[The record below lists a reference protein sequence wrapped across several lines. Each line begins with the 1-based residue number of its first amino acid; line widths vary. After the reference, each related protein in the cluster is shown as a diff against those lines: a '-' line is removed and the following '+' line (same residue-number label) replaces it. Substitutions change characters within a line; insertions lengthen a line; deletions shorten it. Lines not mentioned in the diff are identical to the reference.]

1 MSEGIW
7 NMDRIKNLI
16 LYCDTK
22 KAGKCPKCQN
32 ENIEVT
38 EHPHGE
44 RKPITFVC
52 KDCGAFAHF
61 D

>member
-1 MSEGIW
+1 
-7 NMDRIKNLI
+7 MDWIKNLI

-22 KAGKCPKCQN
+22 NAGKCPKCQSK
-32 ENIEVT
+32 NIEIT
-38 EHPHGE
+38 EHPNGK
-44 RKPITFVC
+44 RKSVTFVC